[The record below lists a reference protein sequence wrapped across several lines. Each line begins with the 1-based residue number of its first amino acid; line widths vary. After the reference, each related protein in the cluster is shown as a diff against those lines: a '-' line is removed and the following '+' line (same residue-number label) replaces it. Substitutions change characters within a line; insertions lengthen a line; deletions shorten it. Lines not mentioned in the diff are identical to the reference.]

1 MESFKAIVRSLCPP
15 LIWRGMG
22 RLRRGPDPEPTPQ
35 EIEIARLRHMP
46 GAMPAVVETL
56 LDRPFRTAD
65 AHLFLAVY
73 ANCFKENVYRFETRR
88 PAQFIIDGGANEGV
102 TVRY

>member
-35 EIEIARLRHMP
+35 EIEIARLRHQP
-46 GAMPAVVETL
+46 GATATVVETL
-56 LDRPFRTAD
+56 LDQPFRTAD
-65 AHLFLAVY
+65 VRASLAT
-73 ANCFKENVYRFETRR
+73 A
-88 PAQFIIDGGANEGV
+88 
-102 TVRY
+102 